1 MTPRIKTVLLM
12 PLCAVSIGGAPA
24 LAQMA
29 PAPVVE
35 PARTEWAI
43 APPGIPA
50 PASAPAAASAS
61 GGMVLESE
69 TVLSSETV
77 LPGGI
82 VLPAGTTLPAGSV
95 LPAGTVLPVQ
105 TPLAT
110 PAAVQPAP
118 AALPTPA
125 PMQTPAAIQTS
136 PAETVAA
143 PAPPSRPSEP
153 ASPGPATASG
163 IPYVSG
169 GVGYSER
176 EELAQVKSQ
185 YNLRLLFAVKGSGS
199 YLSDIKVRIDDATG
213 PTLLTAVSKG
223 PLFYVALPPGLYNLI
238 LDNAGQVQTMQV
250 AIPDSGAI
258 ERSFYWVSD

>member
-1 MTPRIKTVLLM
+1 MTQRIKISLLA
-12 PLCAVSIGGAPA
+12 PLCAVSISGAPA
-24 LAQMA
+24 LAQMT

-35 PARTEWAI
+35 PARAEWAV
-43 APPGIPA
+43 APQGAPQEAPA
-50 PASAPAAASAS
+50 PAST
-61 GGMVLESE
+61 GMVLESE
-69 TVLSSETV
+69 TVLSAETV

-82 VLPAGTTLPAGSV
+82 VLPAGTVLPAGSM
-95 LPAGTVLPVQ
+95 LPAGTVLPIQTPSATPVQ
-105 TPLAT
+105 TPA
-110 PAAVQPAP
+110 
-118 AALPTPA
+118 PA
-125 PMQTPAAIQTS
+125 PMRSP

-143 PAPPSRPSEP
+143 PAPPSIPDQP
-153 ASPGPATASG
+153 IAPQPATSAPEATGG

-169 GVGYSER
+169 GIGFSER

-250 AIPDSGAI
+250 AIPDSGAT

>member
-1 MTPRIKTVLLM
+1 MTQRIKISLLA
-12 PLCAVSIGGAPA
+12 PLCAISISGAPA
-24 LAQMA
+24 LAQMT

-35 PARTEWAI
+35 PARAEWAI
-43 APPGIPA
+43 APQSAPQEAPA
-50 PASAPAAASAS
+50 PAST
-61 GGMVLESE
+61 GMVLESE
-69 TVLSSETV
+69 TVLSAETV

-82 VLPAGTTLPAGSV
+82 VLPAGTVLPAGSM
-95 LPAGTVLPVQ
+95 LPAGTVLPIQ
-105 TPLAT
+105 TPTAM
-110 PAAVQPAP
+110 PAPIQTPAP
-118 AALPTPA
+118 A
-125 PMQTPAAIQTS
+125 MQTPPAL

-143 PAPPSRPSEP
+143 PAPPSIPNQPVIPQPTPSAPE
-153 ASPGPATASG
+153 ATGG

-169 GVGYSER
+169 GIGFSER

-199 YLSDIKVRIDDATG
+199 YLSDVKVRIDDATG